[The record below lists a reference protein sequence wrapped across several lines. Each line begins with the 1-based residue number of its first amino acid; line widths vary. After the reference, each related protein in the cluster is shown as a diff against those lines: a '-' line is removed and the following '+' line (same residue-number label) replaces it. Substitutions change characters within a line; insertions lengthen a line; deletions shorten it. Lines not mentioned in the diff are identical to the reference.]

1 MTRIGLLRSIALTG
15 SLLASTTLVAC
26 DDAKR
31 TARASTA
38 VAEAEVS
45 TELPASE
52 VSDEFLQA
60 TATVAAEAA
69 SVPHPV
75 AAAVVVPPEPPPPPQ
90 NDAAANQAPPAAD
103 NASNQADNAH

>member
-1 MTRIGLLRSIALTG
+1 MAGTGLLRSIALTG
-15 SLLASTTLVAC
+15 SLIVSIALVSC
-26 DDAKR
+26 DDTGR
-31 TARASTA
+31 MARASTT

-45 TELPASE
+45 TELPPSQ

-75 AAAVVVPPEPPPPPQ
+75 AAAVVVPPEPPPPSQ
-90 NDAAANQAPPAAD
+90 DNAATNQPAPASD
-103 NASNQADNAH
+103 NASNAAGNAQ